1 MIHLVDPEEGIAL
14 ADYAGYA
21 HLAQSVAELK
31 AEAARL
37 VPALEGRTVWMVN
50 STAQGGGVAEMLPRL
65 LGILRDLGV
74 DARWAVMGSS
84 DPAFFELTKRIHNL
98 IHGSGEP
105 HFSRADRKRYEAV
118 SRENADDLLGRVK
131 ADDVLVIDDPQPL
144 GAGAMVKAA
153 LGLPAVWRCHIGLD
167 DRTRQTEAVW
177 KFLEPFAEAYD
188 HAVFSAPE
196 YIPDFLAGRAS
207 ILHPAV
213 DPLSHKN
220 RELAPHKL
228 MGVLVNAGLAEAH
241 APVVTP
247 PFAHLARRLS
257 PEGRWEPASEWEEI
271 GLVYRPVVLQVSRW
285 DRLKGFEPL
294 LEAFVRLKAR
304 ALAETDTRHRRRLEL
319 LRLVF
324 AGAEPAAVADDPEAL
339 EVLEGLVARYRDLD
353 PALQKDVALVTLPM
367 TSAKENALMVN
378 ALQRCATVGVQNSLR
393 EGFGLTCT
401 EAMWKRVPVVVSSAC
416 GLRQQVRPGL
426 DGEIVQDPT
435 DPDAVADALD
445 KVLRDTV
452 ARDHLGRSAQRRVYD
467 AFLVFAQARR
477 WLETLAARV
486 EAARA
491 AG

>member
-1 MIHLVDPEEGIAL
+1 M
-14 ADYAGYA
+14 
-21 HLAQSVAELK
+21 AELR

-37 VPALEGRTVWMVN
+37 LPVLEGRTVWMVN

-65 LGILRDLGV
+65 LGILRDLGADV
-74 DARWAVMGSS
+74 KWAVMGST

-98 IHGSGEP
+98 IHGAGSP
-105 HFSRADRKRYEAV
+105 RFSRADRKRYDAV
-118 SRENADDLLGRVK
+118 SRENADDLLTRVK
-131 ADDVLVIDDPQPL
+131 AGDVLVVHDPQPL
-144 GAGAMVKAA
+144 GAGARVKEA

-167 DRTRQTEAVW
+167 DRTPQTEAVW
-177 KFLEPFAEAYD
+177 SFLAPYAEAYD

-228 MGVLVNAGLAEAH
+228 MGILCNAGLAEAH
-241 APVVTP
+241 APVGTP

-257 PEGRWEPASEWEEI
+257 PAGKWEPASEWEDI

-294 LEAFVRLKAR
+294 LEGFVRLKAR
-304 ALAETDTRHRRRLEL
+304 AMAETDTRHRRRLEL

-339 EVLEGLVARYRDLD
+339 EVLDGLVARYRALE

-378 ALQRCATVGVQNSLR
+378 ALQRCATVVVQNSLR

-401 EAMWKRVPVVVSSAC
+401 EAMWKRVPVVVSNAC

-426 DGEIVQDPT
+426 DGEMIMDPT
-435 DPDAVADALD
+435 DPEGVADALD

-486 EAARA
+486 EPGRS